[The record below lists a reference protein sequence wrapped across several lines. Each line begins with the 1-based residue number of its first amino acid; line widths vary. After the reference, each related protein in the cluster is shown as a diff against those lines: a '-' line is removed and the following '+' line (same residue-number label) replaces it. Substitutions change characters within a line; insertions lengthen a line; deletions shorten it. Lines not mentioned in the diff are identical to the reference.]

1 MKKNMVKLCVLI
13 LMLLFQTLPVS
24 AKEVLL
30 QQKLN
35 IQWNVFGLPNASL
48 LFEVSIRQNDRTELA
63 EVIYGKNVRINKSSP
78 VIEVTVKDVQA
89 FIENNGNIIS
99 ITATL
104 SEPINGRTFYTV
116 KIPVPRPK
124 AGNKCDKYGNCM
136 YSIDRS
142 VEMK

>member
-13 LMLLFQTLPVS
+13 LMLLFQTLLVS

-30 QQKLN
+30 QKKLN
-35 IQWNVFGLPNASL
+35 IQWNVFGLPSASL

-63 EVIYGKNVRINKSSP
+63 EVIYGKNVRINKSP
-78 VIEVTVKDVQA
+78 VIEGTVKDVQA
-89 FIENNGNIIS
+89 FIENNGNTIS

-142 VEMK
+142 VEIK

>member
-1 MKKNMVKLCVLI
+1 MMKKNMVKLCVLI
-13 LMLLFQTLPVS
+13 LILLFQTLPVS

-30 QQKLN
+30 QKKLN
-35 IQWNVFGLPNASL
+35 IHWNIFGQPTASL

-63 EVIYGKNVRINKSSP
+63 EVIYGKNVRINKIP
-78 VIEVTVKDVQA
+78 EIKGTVKDVQA

-136 YSIDRS
+136 YSIDRN